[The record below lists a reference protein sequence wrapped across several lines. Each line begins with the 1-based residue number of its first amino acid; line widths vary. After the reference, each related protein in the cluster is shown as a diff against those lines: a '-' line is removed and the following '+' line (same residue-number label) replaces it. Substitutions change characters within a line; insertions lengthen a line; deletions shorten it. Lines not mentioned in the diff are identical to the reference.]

1 MLKRRAGTAVNKR
14 LCYKL
19 IKNNNNLMV
28 QLNTDFEHVVHKVN
42 TLMIM
47 TYVEVKLWEF
57 EPLPVSRKRYGQHF
71 LLVEHISYRMRFN
84 ILTL

>member
-19 IKNNNNLMV
+19 IKNNNNIMV
-28 QLNTDFEHVVHKVN
+28 QLNTDFEHVGHKVN

-47 TYVEVKLWEF
+47 TYV
-57 EPLPVSRKRYGQHF
+57 
-71 LLVEHISYRMRFN
+71 
-84 ILTL
+84 